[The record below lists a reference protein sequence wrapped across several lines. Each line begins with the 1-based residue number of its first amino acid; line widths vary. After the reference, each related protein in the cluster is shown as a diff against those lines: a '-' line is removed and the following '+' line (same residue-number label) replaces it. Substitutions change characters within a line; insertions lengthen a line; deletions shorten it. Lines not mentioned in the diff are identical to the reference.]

1 MTNQARVV
9 ERLPRPADA
18 ATGRFAWQEIWQLSN
33 LVIGQLNK
41 PVCRCPGQAVQI
53 TQLPNYPIIKLIFAL
68 TSLAASA
75 AAAAAAAASYAGY
88 AAMAPTS
95 QLYGRTLTRG
105 SDPGQMA
112 LTFDDGPND
121 PHTQRL
127 LDLLARRQ
135 AKATF
140 FLIGKYVRLRPEIAR
155 AVHAAG
161 HPIGNHT
168 YNHPNLI
175 FVSAARLRQ
184 ELEDCRKALED
195 AIGAPAPLFRPPFG
209 GRRPNVMRTA
219 RELGLETVMWSVTG
233 YDWSAKTAEAI
244 VSKVTGQIDSR
255 RRRQSEIVL
264 LHDGSHLG
272 FGTDRSRT
280 VEATRILLEK
290 YSAAGKK
297 FVSVPELKP

>member
-1 MTNQARVV
+1 MSL
-9 ERLPRPADA
+9 LPAFSTIA
-18 ATGRFAWQEIWQLSN
+18 AT
-33 LVIGQLNK
+33 
-41 PVCRCPGQAVQI
+41 
-53 TQLPNYPIIKLIFAL
+53 
-68 TSLAASA
+68 
-75 AAAAAAAASYAGY
+75 AAASYAGY
-88 AAMAPTS
+88 ATMAPTS
-95 QLYGRTLTRG
+95 QLYGRTLTHG

-121 PHTQRL
+121 PYTQRL
-127 LDLLARRQ
+127 LDLLAQHQ
-135 AKATF
+135 AKAAF
-140 FLIGKYVRLRPEIAR
+140 FLIGKYVRARPEIAR

-184 ELEDCRKALED
+184 ELGDCRKALED
-195 AIGAPAPLFRPPFG
+195 AIGAPAPIFRPPFG

-219 RELGLETVMWSVTG
+219 RELNLETVMWSVTG
-233 YDWSAKTAEAI
+233 YDWNAKSAEDI
-244 VSKVTGQIDSR
+244 VGKVTGQVDSR
-255 RRRQSEIVL
+255 RRRQGEIVL

-290 YSAAGKK
+290 YSAQGKR
-297 FVSVPELKP
+297 FVSIPELKSPRS